1 MASGQV
7 SPAGH
12 WCRGVVAEVS
22 HPHPMAVI
30 IKLDVPHRMEHLP
43 GQHYVVKLTAD
54 DGYSASRSYS
64 LASAPHD
71 PLIELYVERLDD
83 GEVSPYLADAVEVGD
98 ELELRG
104 PIGGWFTWDGSTPAV
119 GVGGG
124 TGVVPLVAM
133 LRHAEHLGHTER
145 FNVAVSSRTLAE
157 LPYAAE
163 LTPPGRPWCSPG
175 RTPRPVAWPAGWRR
189 PELAPLVVDP
199 ATYFVCGSAGFAE
212 SASGLLTDLGVPAGA
227 IRVERFGPSG

>member
-43 GQHYVVKLTAD
+43 GQHYVVKLTAE

-64 LASAPHD
+64 VASAPHD

-133 LRHAEHLGHTER
+133 LRHAQHLGHTER
-145 FNVAVSSRTLAE
+145 FAVAVSSRTLAE

-163 LTPPGRPWCSPG
+163 LAAGGATVVLTREDTEAGRVAG
-175 RTPRPVAWPAGWRR
+175 RLTAQ
-189 PELAPLVVDP
+189 ELAPLIADP
-199 ATYFVCGSAGFAE
+199 ATFFVCGSAGFAE
-212 SASGLLTDLGVPAGA
+212 SASSLLTGLGVPAET